1 MHTKTIAKITRG
13 ILAAALVA
21 SVGAAMG
28 GSFAQ
33 TDVANLSRPDAIKL
47 SRPLNDAGDA
57 QIRDMP
63 VVGRNS

>member
-1 MHTKTIAKITRG
+1 MSKTLARLTRG
-13 ILAAALVA
+13 VLAAALVA
-21 SVGAAMG
+21 SVGTAMG

-47 SRPLNDAGDA
+47 SRPLNDSGDA
-57 QIRDMP
+57 QIRNMP